1 MLTLIFSIAMIAI
14 FGKLIWLAV
23 KLAWGAASV
32 ILSLVLL
39 PGMIIAAFA
48 LGLVKLAIP
57 VLAVVGIV
65 ALLSP
70 KRIN

>member
-1 MLTLIFSIAMIAI
+1 MLTFIFSIAMIVI

-23 KLAWGAASV
+23 KLAWGAANV

-48 LGLVKLAIP
+48 LGLFKLALP
-57 VLAVVGIV
+57 VLAIVGIV

-70 KRIN
+70 RRLN

>member
-57 VLAVVGIV
+57 VLAIVGIV

-70 KRIN
+70 KRLN

>member
-1 MLTLIFSIAMIAI
+1 MLTIIFSIAMIAI

-57 VLAVVGIV
+57 VLAIVGIV

-70 KRIN
+70 KRLN

>member
-1 MLTLIFSIAMIAI
+1 MLTILFSIAMIAI

-57 VLAVVGIV
+57 VLAIVGIV

-70 KRIN
+70 KRLN

>member
-70 KRIN
+70 KRLN

>member
-1 MLTLIFSIAMIAI
+1 MLTLIFTIAMIVI

-23 KLAWGAASV
+23 KLAWGAANV

-39 PGMIIAAFA
+39 PVMLIAAFA
-48 LGLVKLAIP
+48 FGLVKIALP
-57 VLAVVGIV
+57 VLAVVGLV

-70 KRIN
+70 KRLN

>member
-1 MLTLIFSIAMIAI
+1 MSI
-14 FGKLIWLAV
+14 
-23 KLAWGAASV
+23 
-32 ILSLVLL
+32 L

-57 VLAVVGIV
+57 VLAIVGIV

-70 KRIN
+70 KRLN

>member
-1 MLTLIFSIAMIAI
+1 MLTLIFTIAMIVI

-23 KLAWGAASV
+23 KLAWGTANV

-39 PGMIIAAFA
+39 PVMIIAAFA
-48 LGLVKLAIP
+48 FGLVKIALP
-57 VLAVVGIV
+57 VLAVVGLV

-70 KRIN
+70 KRLN

>member
-1 MLTLIFSIAMIAI
+1 MLTIIFTIAMIAI
-14 FGKLIWLAV
+14 FGKLIWLAI

-48 LGLVKLAIP
+48 FGLVKLAVP
-57 VLAVVGIV
+57 VLAIVGLV
-65 ALLSP
+65 ALLTP
-70 KRIN
+70 KRLH